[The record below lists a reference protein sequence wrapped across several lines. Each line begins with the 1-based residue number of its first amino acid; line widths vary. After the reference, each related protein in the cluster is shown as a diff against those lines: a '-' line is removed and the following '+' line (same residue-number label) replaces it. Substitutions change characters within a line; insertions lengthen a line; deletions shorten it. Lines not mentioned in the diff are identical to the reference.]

1 MLTVEK
7 TTVFYA
13 AHSVKCFG
21 AEHKCSRKHGHSY
34 TVTVWA
40 STSLE
45 NPLEFTK
52 LEEAMAGLLWKWDHN
67 DLNEVYPE
75 DDPTVEF
82 LCCKL
87 AGHLLYHKVPVKKIR
102 IQETQSSAVVWQDR
116 CDTY

>member
-13 AHSVKCFG
+13 AHSVRCFG
-21 AEHKCSRKHGHSY
+21 PEHKCSRKHGHSY

-45 NPLEFTK
+45 NPLEFSR
-52 LEEAMAGLLWKWDHN
+52 LEEAMAGLLSKWDHN
-67 DLNEVYPE
+67 DLNEVYPDE
-75 DDPTVEF
+75 DPTVEF
-82 LCCKL
+82 LCYKL
-87 AGHLLYHKVPVKKIR
+87 AGHLLYHKVPVVKIR
-102 IQETQSSAVVWQDR
+102 IQETQSSAVVWQSR